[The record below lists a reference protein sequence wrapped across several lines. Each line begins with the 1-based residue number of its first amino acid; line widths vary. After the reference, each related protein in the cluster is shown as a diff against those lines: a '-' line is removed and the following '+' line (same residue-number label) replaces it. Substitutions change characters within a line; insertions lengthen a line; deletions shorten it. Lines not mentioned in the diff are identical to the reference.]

1 MTVTCDSVTIFG
13 TDLVIEILSNAGY
26 DIASRIPPACNS
38 TYHEPI
44 STFNTDLRMP
54 ATTFDMTV
62 EVIRA
67 SAPIATLLAAFF
79 GGRWAYKIHQDKVK
93 HENAKEN
100 ISNERELKLASV
112 LISNRLAVFIKG
124 CLWVAADEGLDEY
137 GQPAGGGRDGSQAFR
152 SPTTELPNWEPSS
165 IDAQWKYL
173 EPNLVDQLFKLSLLV
188 DEANWSIAGANFDP
202 DPPDYYDYFY
212 QRRMQYVD
220 LGMKAIRLRTHVVA
234 NAGLADVGMPQLYKD
249 ALKSLLKTKAELLE
263 IQRLREERQA
273 NFNRELFGGIQETA
287 TPALINTDK
296 ASTEEQS
303 SLDGITMLPDINKK
317 QLHQ

>member
-1 MTVTCDSVTIFG
+1 MTF
-13 TDLVIEILSNAGY
+13 E
-26 DIASRIPPACNS
+26 
-38 TYHEPI
+38 
-44 STFNTDLRMP
+44 
-54 ATTFDMTV
+54 MTV

-79 GGRWAYKIHQDKVK
+79 GGRWAYKIHRDKVK
-93 HENAKEN
+93 HENEKEK

-112 LISNRLAVFIKG
+112 LISNRLAIFIKG

-165 IDAQWKYL
+165 TDAQWKYL

-202 DPPDYYDYFY
+202 DPPDYYEYFY
-212 QRRMQYVD
+212 QRRMQYAE

-234 NAGLADVGMPQLYKD
+234 NAGLADEGMPQLYRD
-249 ALKSLLKTKAELLE
+249 ALKSLQETKAELLE
-263 IQRLREERQA
+263 TQRLKEERQA
-273 NFNRELFGGIQETA
+273 IFTRELFGGMQETA
-287 TPALINTDK
+287 PPALINADEAKTK
-296 ASTEEQS
+296 EQT
-303 SLDGITMLPDINKK
+303 SLDGVTHLPDNNKK
-317 QLHQ
+317 QLPQ